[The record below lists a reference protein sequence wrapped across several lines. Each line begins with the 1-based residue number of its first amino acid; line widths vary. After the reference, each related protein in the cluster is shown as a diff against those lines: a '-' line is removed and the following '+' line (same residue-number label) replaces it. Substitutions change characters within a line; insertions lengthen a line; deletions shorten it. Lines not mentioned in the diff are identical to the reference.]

1 MKSLEAKRWNKVN
14 DQTKSKTEIELGKT
28 WSKLYQRDKSEIT
41 YSA

>member
-1 MKSLEAKRWNKVN
+1 MQGLEAKRWNKIN
-14 DQTKSKTEIELGKT
+14 DHTKSKTEIELVKT